1 MLLDGSEDV
10 FMSKPDNMAIDLKG
24 NILIQEDPGGND
36 AVARIVAYRISDG
49 ALGVVAKFKDQYF
62 KKGGAEFITNDE
74 ESSGIIDVTSFLKKG
89 SSDKATYFMFNAQV
103 HAPAAKARMDIT
115 DATAVAN
122 LAASIEGGQWYVM
135 KITDWKK
142 VYGF

>member
-1 MLLDGSEDV
+1 
-10 FMSKPDNMAIDLKG
+10 
-24 NILIQEDPGGND
+24 LIQEDPGGND

-49 ALGVVAKFKDQYF
+49 AVGVVAKFKDQYF

-74 ESSGIIDVTSFLKKG
+74 ESSGIIDVTSFLKKSG
-89 SSDKATYFMFNAQV
+89 SDKATYFMFNAQV